1 YCLFSLV
8 RSSTSAASHCW
19 PSRLVATLR
28 MPRPLWPPSVWSAVV
43 WLYTSRCRPS
53 ASVTASIPE
62 VLFGKVVA
70 VSGDQDLPLSSE
82 WLSQILLALLERQSI
97 LMRPP
102 GNVSS
107 VGWIQL
113 SFSGSSTAIHSHVFP
128 SSVERSTCTFQ
139 PPSSV
144 LEPAKIVPSASCSGL
159 FLTGPIKRSPSMRG
173 GVQDFPPSEQVVTM
187 PHHCDAL

>member
-1 YCLFSLV
+1 V
-8 RSSTSAASHCW
+8 AA
-19 PSRLVATLR
+19 
-28 MPRPLWPPSVWSAVV
+28 
-43 WLYTSRCRPS
+43 
-53 ASVTASIPE
+53 
-62 VLFGKVVA
+62 
-70 VSGDQDLPLSSE
+70 SGDQDLPPSSE

-97 LMRPP
+97 STRPL

-144 LEPAKIVPSASCSGL
+144 LEPAKIMPSASCSGL
-159 FLTGPIKRSPSMRG
+159 SLTGPIKRSPSLRG
-173 GVQDFPPSEQVVTM
+173 CAHDFPPSVDVVTM
-187 PHHCDAL
+187 PHHCDGAGPTL